1 MPRPSNIYR
10 RVVQVL
16 VVGLVMGACGP
27 AQAPTA
33 TPDRPSSAAGASE
46 TVLDI
51 YNWGTFID
59 PQVVSDFAAAYSVKV
74 NYEIYDNDAALLADL
89 EAKTQN
95 RDVIFPSD
103 YMVAIMREKGLLHA
117 LNKANMPNIA
127 NLDPIFTNT
136 PYDPGNRYCVPF
148 QWGTLGIGYNIKA
161 TGRVLTSW
169 NDLFDPA
176 FKGRVA
182 LLDDARA
189 SLGAMLINLGYSPN
203 TINPAEIARARDLI
217 QANLASIAV
226 FAPDTGQDL
235 LLSGTV
241 DLALEWSGDILQ
253 VSKAN
258 PDIRY
263 VIPDRGSFITTTYI
277 CVAGDA
283 DHAALAEQFVNYV
296 LEPKVSAQISNFI
309 LYSTPNSAAIPFLNQ
324 ADRENPMIYPP
335 VRIREALHFL
345 VDVGADNAAIYDQ
358 AWADI
363 LAAQR

>member
-1 MPRPSNIYR
+1 LKQPTTSRSNY
-10 RVVQVL
+10 
-16 VVGLVMGACGP
+16 
-27 AQAPTA
+27 T
-33 TPDRPSSAAGASE
+33 
-46 TVLDI
+46 
-51 YNWGTFID
+51 
-59 PQVVSDFAAAYSVKV
+59 
-74 NYEIYDNDAALLADL
+74 IYDNDSELLADL
-89 EAKTQN
+89 ETKTHN

-103 YMVAIMREKGLLHA
+103 YMVAIMREKGLLHP
-117 LNKANMPNIA
+117 LNKTNVPNIT

-148 QWGTLGIGYNIKA
+148 QWGTVGIGYNIKA
-161 TGRVLTSW
+161 TGRELTSW

-189 SLGAMLINLGYSPN
+189 SLGAILIHLGYSPN
-203 TINPAEIARARDLI
+203 TTNRTEIAKARDLI
-217 QANLASIAV
+217 LTNIASIAA

-235 LLSGTV
+235 LISGTV

-253 VSKAN
+253 VSKTN

-263 VIPDRGSFITTTYI
+263 VIPDEGSFITTTYI

-296 LEPKVSAQISNFI
+296 LEPKVSAAISNFI
-309 LYSTPNSAAIPFLNQ
+309 LYSTPNSAAIPLLNQ
-324 ADRENPMIYPP
+324 ADRENLMIYPP
-335 VRIREALHFL
+335 ENVRDELFFL

-358 AWADI
+358 AWTAI